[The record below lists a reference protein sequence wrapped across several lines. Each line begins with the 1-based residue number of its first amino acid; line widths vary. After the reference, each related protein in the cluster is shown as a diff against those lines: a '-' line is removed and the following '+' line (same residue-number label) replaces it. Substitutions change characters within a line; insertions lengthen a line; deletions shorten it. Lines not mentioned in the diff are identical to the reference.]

1 MAILDFQR
9 PEDVVVLEETRK
21 VGRFQFR
28 PLEQGYG
35 TTIGNA
41 LRRVLLSSLEGYAI
55 TSVRIDGV
63 DHEFDTI
70 KGVKQDVAQ
79 IILNL
84 KQVRLRAK
92 DEEVLVENVSVSVTD
107 QEEFTA
113 GMIGKF
119 LTGFEVLNPELLI
132 CSMAKDVRL
141 KLDLTLRKGRGYVP
155 AEENEQD
162 GASFGVIAIDSIH
175 TPIRNV
181 MFKVEN
187 YRVSQKTDYE
197 MLTLEIKT
205 DGSIT
210 PKDALHEA
218 AMILMQHFALFA
230 NEDKMVLPS
239 EEVRNEV
246 EFDDNEQA
254 MRQLLSAQLV
264 DLNLSV
270 RALNCL
276 KAADVYTVGDLVKYS
291 KTDLLKI
298 RNFGRKS
305 LAELEEIVDRMG
317 LTFSMDISKYKLD
330 KE

>member
-1 MAILDFQR
+1 MAILEFQR
-9 PEDVVVLEETRK
+9 PEDVVVLEETPNF
-21 VGRFQFR
+21 GRFQFR

-55 TSVRIDGV
+55 TSIKIDGV

-70 KGVKQDVAQ
+70 KGVKQDVTQ

-84 KQVRLRAK
+84 KQVRFRARV
-92 DEEVLVENVSVSVTD
+92 EEVPAENVSVSVTD
-107 QEEFTA
+107 QEAFTA

-119 LTGFEVLNPELLI
+119 LTGFEVLNPDLVI
-132 CSMAKDVRL
+132 CNMAKDVRL
-141 KLDLTLRKGRGYVP
+141 KMDLTLRKGRGYVP
-155 AEENEQD
+155 AEENEVE
-162 GASFGVIAIDSIH
+162 GSSFGVIAIDSIH

-181 MFKVEN
+181 MFKVDN
-187 YRVSQKTDYE
+187 YRVSKKTDYE
-197 MLTLEIKT
+197 MLTMEIKT

-218 AMILMQHFALFA
+218 AVILMQHFKLFA
-230 NEDKMVLPS
+230 NKDSMVLPS
-239 EEVRNEV
+239 EGSRKVE
-246 EFDDNEQA
+246 EFDEDVQT
-254 MRQLLSAQLV
+254 MRQLLMTQLV

-276 KAADVYTVGDLVKYS
+276 KAADILIVGDLVKYS
-291 KTDLLKI
+291 KADLLKI

-305 LAELEEIVDRMG
+305 LSELEEVVDKMG
-317 LTFSMDISKYKLD
+317 LTFSMDVSKYKLD

>member
-9 PEDVVVLEETRK
+9 PEDVVVLEATPN
-21 VGRFQFR
+21 VGRFQFK

-55 TSVRIDGV
+55 TSVKIDGV
-63 DHEFDTI
+63 SHEFDTI

-84 KQVRLRAK
+84 KQVRFRAK
-92 DEEVLVENVSVSVTD
+92 AEAVPAENVSVSITD
-107 QEEFTA
+107 QEVFTA

-119 LTGFEVLNPELLI
+119 LTGFEVLNPDLVL
-132 CSMAKDVRL
+132 CNMAKDVRL

-155 AEENEQD
+155 AEENEEEGD
-162 GASFGVIAIDSIH
+162 SFGVISIDSIF

-181 MFKVEN
+181 MFKVDN

-197 MLTLEIKT
+197 MLTIEVKT
-205 DGSIT
+205 DGSIS

-218 AMILMQHFALFA
+218 AVILIQHFALFA
-230 NEDKMVLPS
+230 NADKMVLPS
-239 EEVRNEV
+239 EDIHKDD
-246 EFDDNEQA
+246 EFDDNAQA
-254 MRQLLSAQLV
+254 MRQILLTELV

-276 KAADVYTVGDLVKYS
+276 KAANVCILGDLVKYS
-291 KTDLLKI
+291 KADLLKI

-305 LAELEEIVDRMG
+305 LSELEEVVDRMG
-317 LTFSMDISKYKLD
+317 LTFSMDVSKYKLD

>member
-1 MAILDFQR
+1 MAILEFQR
-9 PEDVVVLEETRK
+9 PEDVVVLEETPNF
-21 VGRFQFR
+21 GRFQFR

-55 TSVRIDGV
+55 TSIKIDGV

-70 KGVKQDVAQ
+70 KGVKQDVTQ

-84 KQVRLRAK
+84 KQVRFRARV
-92 DEEVLVENVSVSVTD
+92 EEVPAENVSVSVTD
-107 QEEFTA
+107 QEAFTA

-119 LTGFEVLNPELLI
+119 LTGFEVLNSDLVI
-132 CSMAKDVRL
+132 CNMAKDVRL
-141 KLDLTLRKGRGYVP
+141 KMDLTLRKGRGYVP
-155 AEENEQD
+155 AEENEVE
-162 GASFGVIAIDSIH
+162 GSSFGVIAIDSIH

-181 MFKVEN
+181 MFKVDN

-197 MLTLEIKT
+197 MLTMEIKT

-218 AMILMQHFALFA
+218 AVILMQHFKLFA
-230 NEDKMVLPS
+230 NKDSMVLPS
-239 EEVRNEV
+239 EGSRKVE
-246 EFDDNEQA
+246 EFDEDVQT
-254 MRQLLSAQLV
+254 MRQLLMTQLV

-276 KAADVYTVGDLVKYS
+276 KAADILIIGDLVKYS
-291 KTDLLKI
+291 KADLLKI

-305 LAELEEIVDRMG
+305 LSELEEVVDKMG
-317 LTFSMDISKYKLD
+317 LTFSMDVSKYKLD

>member
-1 MAILDFQR
+1 MAILEFQR
-9 PEDVVVLEETRK
+9 PEDVVVLEETPNF
-21 VGRFQFR
+21 GRFQFR

-55 TSVRIDGV
+55 TSIKIDGV

-70 KGVKQDVAQ
+70 KGVKQDVTQ

-84 KQVRLRAK
+84 KQVRFRARV
-92 DEEVLVENVSVSVTD
+92 EEVPAENVSVSVTD
-107 QEEFTA
+107 QEAFTA

-119 LTGFEVLNPELLI
+119 LTGFEVLNPDLVI
-132 CSMAKDVRL
+132 CNMAKDVRL
-141 KLDLTLRKGRGYVP
+141 KMDLTLRKGRGYVP
-155 AEENEQD
+155 AEENEVE
-162 GASFGVIAIDSIH
+162 GSSFGVIAIDSIH

-181 MFKVEN
+181 MFKVDN

-197 MLTLEIKT
+197 MLTMEIKT

-218 AMILMQHFALFA
+218 AVILMQHFKLFA
-230 NEDKMVLPS
+230 NKDSMVLPS
-239 EEVRNEV
+239 EGSRKVE
-246 EFDDNEQA
+246 EFDEDVQT
-254 MRQLLSAQLV
+254 MRQLLMTQLV

-276 KAADVYTVGDLVKYS
+276 KAADILIVGDLVKYS
-291 KTDLLKI
+291 KADLLKI

-305 LAELEEIVDRMG
+305 LSELEDVVDKMG
-317 LTFSMDISKYKLD
+317 LTFSMDVSKYKLD

>member
-9 PEDVVVLEETRK
+9 PEDVVVLEETPNF
-21 VGRFQFR
+21 GRFQFR

-55 TSVRIDGV
+55 TSIKIDGV

-70 KGVKQDVAQ
+70 KGVKQDVTQ

-84 KQVRLRAK
+84 KQVRFRALV
-92 DEEVLVENVSVSVTD
+92 EEVPAENVSVSVTD
-107 QEEFTA
+107 QEAFTA

-119 LTGFEVLNPELLI
+119 LTGFEVLNPDHVI
-132 CSMAKDVRL
+132 CNMAKDVRL
-141 KLDLTLRKGRGYVP
+141 KMDLTLRKGRGYVP
-155 AEENEQD
+155 AEENEVE
-162 GASFGVIAIDSIH
+162 GSSFGVIAIDSIH

-181 MFKVEN
+181 MFKVDN

-197 MLTLEIKT
+197 MLTMEIKT

-218 AMILMQHFALFA
+218 AVILMQHFTLFA
-230 NEDKMVLPS
+230 NKDSMVLPS
-239 EEVRNEV
+239 EGSRKAE
-246 EFDDNEQA
+246 EFDENVQT
-254 MRQLLSAQLV
+254 MRQLLMTQLV

-276 KAADVYTVGDLVKYS
+276 KAADILVVGDLVKYS

-305 LAELEEIVDRMG
+305 LSELEEVVDKMG
-317 LTFSMDISKYKLD
+317 LTFSMDVSKYKLD

>member
-9 PEDVVVLEETRK
+9 PEDVVVLEETPNF
-21 VGRFQFR
+21 GRFQFR

-55 TSVRIDGV
+55 TSIKIDGV

-70 KGVKQDVAQ
+70 KGVKQDVTQ

-84 KQVRLRAK
+84 KQVRFRALV
-92 DEEVLVENVSVSVTD
+92 EEVPAENVSVSVTD
-107 QEEFTA
+107 QEAFTA

-119 LTGFEVLNPELLI
+119 LTGFEVLNPDLVI
-132 CSMAKDVRL
+132 CNMAKDVRL
-141 KLDLTLRKGRGYVP
+141 KMDLTLRKGRGYVP
-155 AEENEQD
+155 AEENEVE
-162 GASFGVIAIDSIH
+162 GSSFGVIAIDSIH

-181 MFKVEN
+181 MFKVDN

-197 MLTLEIKT
+197 MLTMEIKT

-218 AMILMQHFALFA
+218 AVILMQHFTLFA
-230 NEDKMVLPS
+230 NKDSMVLPS
-239 EEVRNEV
+239 EGSRKAE
-246 EFDDNEQA
+246 EFDENVQT
-254 MRQLLSAQLV
+254 MRQLLMTQLV

-276 KAADVYTVGDLVKYS
+276 KAADILIVGDLVKYS

-305 LAELEEIVDRMG
+305 LSELEEVVDKMG
-317 LTFSMDISKYKLD
+317 LTFSMDVSKYKLD

>member
-9 PEDVVVLEETRK
+9 PEDVVVLEETPSF
-21 VGRFQFR
+21 GRFQFR

-55 TSVRIDGV
+55 TSVKIDGV

-70 KGVKQDVAQ
+70 RGVKQNVAQ

-84 KQVRLRAK
+84 KQVRFKARV
-92 DEEVLVENVSVSVTD
+92 EEVPAENVSVSISD

-113 GMIGKF
+113 GMISKF
-119 LTGFEVLNPELLI
+119 LTGFEVLNPSLVI
-132 CSMAKDVRL
+132 CNMARDVRF
-141 KLDLTLRKGRGYVP
+141 KMDLTLRKGRGYVP
-155 AEENEQD
+155 AEENEVE
-162 GASFGVIAIDSIH
+162 GSSFGVIAIDSIH

-197 MLTLEIKT
+197 MLTLEIRT

-218 AMILMQHFALFA
+218 ATILMHHFALFA
-230 NEDKMVLPS
+230 NKDKMVLPS
-239 EEVRNEV
+239 DDVRKEE
-246 EFDDNEQA
+246 EFTEDDQR
-254 MRQLLSAQLV
+254 MRQLLLTQLV

-276 KAADVYTVGDLVKYS
+276 KGIYVSTVGDLVKQDKS
-291 KTDLLKI
+291 DLLKI

-305 LAELEEIVDRMG
+305 LSELEELVDRMG
-317 LTFSMDISKYKLD
+317 LTFSMDVSKYKLD

>member
-1 MAILDFQR
+1 MAILEFQR
-9 PEDVVVLEETRK
+9 PEDVVVLEETPNF
-21 VGRFQFR
+21 GRFQFR

-55 TSVRIDGV
+55 TSIKIDGV

-70 KGVKQDVAQ
+70 KGVKQDVTQ

-84 KQVRLRAK
+84 KQVRFRARV
-92 DEEVLVENVSVSVTD
+92 EEVPAENVSVSVTD
-107 QEEFTA
+107 QEAFTA

-119 LTGFEVLNPELLI
+119 LTSFEVLNPDLVI
-132 CSMAKDVRL
+132 CNMAKDVRL
-141 KLDLTLRKGRGYVP
+141 KMDLTLRKGRGYVP
-155 AEENEQD
+155 AEENEVE
-162 GASFGVIAIDSIH
+162 GSSFGVIAIDSIH

-181 MFKVEN
+181 MFKVDN

-197 MLTLEIKT
+197 MLTMEIKT

-218 AMILMQHFALFA
+218 AVILMQHFKLFA
-230 NEDKMVLPS
+230 NKDSMVLPS
-239 EEVRNEV
+239 EGSRKVE
-246 EFDDNEQA
+246 EFDEDVQT
-254 MRQLLSAQLV
+254 MRQLLMTQLV

-276 KAADVYTVGDLVKYS
+276 KAADILIVGDLVKYS
-291 KTDLLKI
+291 KADLLKI

-305 LAELEEIVDRMG
+305 LSELEEVVDKMG
-317 LTFSMDISKYKLD
+317 LTFSMDVSKYKLD

>member
-1 MAILDFQR
+1 MAILEFQR
-9 PEDVVVLEETRK
+9 PEDVVVLEETQNF
-21 VGRFQFR
+21 GRFQFR

-55 TSVRIDGV
+55 TSIKIDGV

-70 KGVKQDVAQ
+70 KGVKQDVTQ

-84 KQVRLRAK
+84 KQVRFRARV
-92 DEEVLVENVSVSVTD
+92 EEVPAENVSVSVTD
-107 QEEFTA
+107 QEAFTA

-119 LTGFEVLNPELLI
+119 LTGFEVLNPDLVI
-132 CSMAKDVRL
+132 CNMAKDVRL
-141 KLDLTLRKGRGYVP
+141 KMDLTLRKGRGYVP
-155 AEENEQD
+155 AEENEVE
-162 GASFGVIAIDSIH
+162 GSSFGVIAIDSIH

-181 MFKVEN
+181 MFKVDN

-197 MLTLEIKT
+197 MLTMEIKT

-218 AMILMQHFALFA
+218 AVILMQHFKLFA
-230 NEDKMVLPS
+230 NKDSMVLPS
-239 EEVRNEV
+239 EGSRKVE
-246 EFDDNEQA
+246 EFDEDVQT
-254 MRQLLSAQLV
+254 MRQLLMTQLV

-276 KAADVYTVGDLVKYS
+276 KAADILIVGDLVKYS
-291 KTDLLKI
+291 KADLLKI

-305 LAELEEIVDRMG
+305 LSELEEVVDKMG
-317 LTFSMDISKYKLD
+317 LTFSMDVSKYKLD

>member
-9 PEDVVVLEETRK
+9 PEDVVVLEATPNL
-21 VGRFQFR
+21 GRFQFR

-55 TSVRIDGV
+55 TSVKIDGV
-63 DHEFDTI
+63 SHEFDTI

-84 KQVRLRAK
+84 KQVRFRAK
-92 DEEVLVENVSVSVTD
+92 AEETPAENVTVSVAD
-107 QEEFTA
+107 QEGFTA

-119 LTGFEVLNPELLI
+119 LTGFEVLNPELVI
-132 CSMAKDVRL
+132 CDMAKDVRL

-155 AEENEQD
+155 AEENEEE
-162 GASFGVIAIDSIH
+162 GGSFGVIPIDSIF

-181 MFKVEN
+181 MYKVDN

-197 MLTLEIKT
+197 MLTIEVKT

-218 AMILMQHFALFA
+218 AVILMQHFALFA
-230 NEDKMVLPS
+230 NADKMVLPS
-239 EEVRNEV
+239 EDVHKEE
-246 EFDDNEQA
+246 EFDEDAQA
-254 MRQLLSAQLV
+254 MRQLLLTELV

-276 KAADVYTVGDLVKYS
+276 KAADVCTLADLVKYS
-291 KTDLLKI
+291 KSDLLKI

-305 LAELEEIVDRMG
+305 LSELEEIVDKMG
-317 LTFSMDISKYKLD
+317 LTFSMDVSKYKLD

>member
-1 MAILDFQR
+1 MAILEFQR
-9 PEDVVVLEETRK
+9 PEDVVVLEETPNF
-21 VGRFQFR
+21 GRFQFR

-55 TSVRIDGV
+55 TSIKIDGV

-70 KGVKQDVAQ
+70 KGVKQDVTQ

-84 KQVRLRAK
+84 KQVRFRARV
-92 DEEVLVENVSVSVTD
+92 EEVPAENVSVSVTD
-107 QEEFTA
+107 QEAFTA

-119 LTGFEVLNPELLI
+119 LTGFEVLNPDLVI
-132 CSMAKDVRL
+132 CNMAKDVRL
-141 KLDLTLRKGRGYVP
+141 KMDLTLRKGRGYVP
-155 AEENEQD
+155 AEENEVE
-162 GASFGVIAIDSIH
+162 GSSFGVIAIDSIH

-181 MFKVEN
+181 MFKVDN

-197 MLTLEIKT
+197 MLTMEIKT

-218 AMILMQHFALFA
+218 AVILMQHFKLFA
-230 NEDKMVLPS
+230 NKDSMVLPS
-239 EEVRNEV
+239 EGSRKVE
-246 EFDDNEQA
+246 EFDEDVQT
-254 MRQLLSAQLV
+254 MRQLLMTQLV

-276 KAADVYTVGDLVKYS
+276 KAADILIIGDLVKYS
-291 KTDLLKI
+291 KADLLKI

-305 LAELEEIVDRMG
+305 LSELEEVVDKMG
-317 LTFSMDISKYKLD
+317 LTFSMDVSKYKLD

>member
-9 PEDVVVLEETRK
+9 PEDVVVLEETPNF
-21 VGRFQFR
+21 GRFQFR

-55 TSVRIDGV
+55 TSIKIDGV

-70 KGVKQDVAQ
+70 KGVKQDVTQ

-84 KQVRLRAK
+84 KQVRFRARV
-92 DEEVLVENVSVSVTD
+92 EEVPAENVSVSVTD
-107 QEEFTA
+107 QEAFTA
-113 GMIGKF
+113 GMVGKF
-119 LTGFEVLNPELLI
+119 LTGFEVLNPDLVI
-132 CSMAKDVRL
+132 CNMAKDVRL
-141 KLDLTLRKGRGYVP
+141 KMDLTLRKGRGYVP
-155 AEENEQD
+155 AEENEVE
-162 GASFGVIAIDSIH
+162 GSSFGVIAIDSIH

-181 MFKVEN
+181 MFKVDN

-197 MLTLEIKT
+197 MLTMEIKT

-218 AMILMQHFALFA
+218 AVILMQHFKLFA
-230 NEDKMVLPS
+230 NKDSMVLPS
-239 EEVRNEV
+239 EGSRKVE
-246 EFDDNEQA
+246 EFDEDVQT
-254 MRQLLSAQLV
+254 MRQLLMTQLV

-276 KAADVYTVGDLVKYS
+276 KAADILIVGDLVKYS
-291 KTDLLKI
+291 KADLLKI

-305 LAELEEIVDRMG
+305 LSELEEVVDKMG
-317 LTFSMDISKYKLD
+317 LTFSMDVSKYKLD

>member
-9 PEDVVVLEETRK
+9 PEDVVVLEETPNF
-21 VGRFQFR
+21 GRFQFR

-55 TSVRIDGV
+55 TSIKIDGV

-70 KGVKQDVAQ
+70 KGVKQDVTQ

-84 KQVRLRAK
+84 KQVRFRARV
-92 DEEVLVENVSVSVTD
+92 EEVPAENVSVSVTE
-107 QEEFTA
+107 QEAFTA
-113 GMIGKF
+113 GMVGKF
-119 LTGFEVLNPELLI
+119 LTGFEVLNPNLVI
-132 CSMAKDVRL
+132 CNMAKDVRL
-141 KLDLTLRKGRGYVP
+141 KMDLTLRKGRGYVP
-155 AEENEQD
+155 AEENEVE
-162 GASFGVIAIDSIH
+162 GSSFGVIAIDSIH

-181 MFKVEN
+181 MFKVDN

-197 MLTLEIKT
+197 MLTMEIKT

-218 AMILMQHFALFA
+218 AVILMQHFKLFA
-230 NEDKMVLPS
+230 NKDSMVLPS
-239 EEVRNEV
+239 EGSRKVE
-246 EFDDNEQA
+246 EFDEDVQT
-254 MRQLLSAQLV
+254 MRQLLMTQLV

-276 KAADVYTVGDLVKYS
+276 KAADILIVGDLVKHS
-291 KTDLLKI
+291 KADLLKI

-305 LAELEEIVDRMG
+305 LSELEEVVDKMG
-317 LTFSMDISKYKLD
+317 LTFSMDVSKYKLD

>member
-1 MAILDFQR
+1 MAILEFQR
-9 PEDVVVLEETRK
+9 PEDVVVLEETPNF
-21 VGRFQFR
+21 GRFQFR

-55 TSVRIDGV
+55 TSIKIDGV

-70 KGVKQDVAQ
+70 KGVKQDVTQ

-84 KQVRLRAK
+84 KQVRFRARV
-92 DEEVLVENVSVSVTD
+92 EEVPAENVSVSVTD
-107 QEEFTA
+107 QEAFTA

-119 LTGFEVLNPELLI
+119 LTGFEVLNPDLVI
-132 CSMAKDVRL
+132 CNMAKDVRL
-141 KLDLTLRKGRGYVP
+141 KMDLTLRKGRGYVP
-155 AEENEQD
+155 AEENEVE
-162 GASFGVIAIDSIH
+162 GSSFGVIAIDSIH

-181 MFKVEN
+181 MFKVDN

-197 MLTLEIKT
+197 MLTMEIKT

-218 AMILMQHFALFA
+218 AVILMQHFKLFA
-230 NEDKMVLPS
+230 NKDSMVLPS
-239 EEVRNEV
+239 EGSRKVE
-246 EFDDNEQA
+246 EFDEDVQT
-254 MRQLLSAQLV
+254 MRQLLMTQLV

-276 KAADVYTVGDLVKYS
+276 KAADILIVGDLVKYS
-291 KTDLLKI
+291 KADLLKI

-305 LAELEEIVDRMG
+305 LSELEEVVDKMG
-317 LTFSMDISKYKLD
+317 LTFSMDVSKYKLD

>member
-9 PEDVVVLEETRK
+9 PEDVVVLEETPNF
-21 VGRFQFR
+21 GRFQFR

-55 TSVRIDGV
+55 TSIKIDGV

-70 KGVKQDVAQ
+70 KGVKQDVTQ

-84 KQVRLRAK
+84 KQVRFRARV
-92 DEEVLVENVSVSVTD
+92 EEVPAENVSVSVTD
-107 QEEFTA
+107 QEAFTA
-113 GMIGKF
+113 DMIGKF
-119 LTGFEVLNPELLI
+119 LTGFEVLNPDLVI
-132 CSMAKDVRL
+132 CNMAKDVRL
-141 KLDLTLRKGRGYVP
+141 KMDLTLRKGRGYVP
-155 AEENEQD
+155 AEENEVE
-162 GASFGVIAIDSIH
+162 GSSFGVIAIDSIH

-181 MFKVEN
+181 MFKVDN

-197 MLTLEIKT
+197 MLTMEIKT

-218 AMILMQHFALFA
+218 AVILMQHFKLFA
-230 NEDKMVLPS
+230 NKDSMVLPS
-239 EEVRNEV
+239 EGSRKVE
-246 EFDDNEQA
+246 EFDEDVQT
-254 MRQLLSAQLV
+254 MRQLLMTQLV

-276 KAADVYTVGDLVKYS
+276 KAADILIVGDLVKYS
-291 KTDLLKI
+291 KADLLKI

-305 LAELEEIVDRMG
+305 LSELEEVVDKMG
-317 LTFSMDISKYKLD
+317 LTFSMDVSKYKLD

>member
-9 PEDVVVLEETRK
+9 PEDVVVLEETPSF
-21 VGRFQFR
+21 GRFQFR

-55 TSVRIDGV
+55 TSVKIDGV

-70 KGVKQDVAQ
+70 RGVKQNVAQ

-84 KQVRLRAK
+84 KQVRFKARV
-92 DEEVLVENVSVSVTD
+92 EEVPAENVSVSISD

-113 GMIGKF
+113 GMISKF
-119 LTGFEVLNPELLI
+119 LTGFEVLNPSLVI
-132 CSMAKDVRL
+132 CNMARDVRF
-141 KLDLTLRKGRGYVP
+141 KMDLTLRKGRGYVP
-155 AEENEQD
+155 AEENEVE
-162 GASFGVIAIDSIH
+162 GSSFGVIAIDSIH

-197 MLTLEIKT
+197 MLTLM
-205 DGSIT
+205 
-210 PKDALHEA
+210 H
-218 AMILMQHFALFA
+218 HFALFA
-230 NEDKMVLPS
+230 NKDKMVLPS
-239 EEVRNEV
+239 DDVRKEE
-246 EFDDNEQA
+246 EFTEDDQR
-254 MRQLLSAQLV
+254 MRQLLLTQLV

-276 KAADVYTVGDLVKYS
+276 KGIYVSTVGDLVRQDKS
-291 KTDLLKI
+291 DLLKI

-305 LAELEEIVDRMG
+305 LSELEELVDRMG
-317 LTFSMDISKYKLD
+317 LTLSMDVSKYKLD